1 VTPRRFLPPWTVEE
15 LDAAFVVKDAN
26 GQKLGYVYFDDPR

>member
-1 VTPRRFLPPWTVEE
+1 MNKRRFPPPWTVED

-26 GQKLGYVYFDDPR
+26 GQKLG